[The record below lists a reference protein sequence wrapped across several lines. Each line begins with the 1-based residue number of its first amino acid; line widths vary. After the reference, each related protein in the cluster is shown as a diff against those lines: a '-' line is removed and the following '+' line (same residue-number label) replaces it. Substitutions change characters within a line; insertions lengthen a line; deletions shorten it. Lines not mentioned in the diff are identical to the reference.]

1 MATNSNNYNAN
12 KIKFLLKNNDIIN
25 ERYKIVHSI
34 DKGFYGSI
42 YKAID
47 LKKNNYV
54 AIKQLKNINENIAF
68 YNEISIMI
76 QLKSLYSVKLLD
88 KFIYENNY
96 YIVME
101 LYDTNLKNYVNKK
114 KGLKI
119 N

>member
-1 MATNSNNYNAN
+1 MNSKFNIN
-12 KIKFLLKNNDIIN
+12 KNGYLINNDN
-25 ERYKIVHSI
+25 RYKIIHLINNEGS
-34 DKGFYGSI
+34 FGSI

-68 YNEISIMI
+68 YNEISIMK

-88 KFIYENNY
+88 KFIYENNF

-101 LYDTNLKNYVNKK
+101 LYDKKIILIKK
-114 KGLKI
+114 KD
-119 N
+119 